1 MKNFIEGAEFKGVV
15 VGDGYMMFLCQL
27 LRGKSDVASGLAG
40 NCIAETL
47 QQFTQILAGKVSWY
61 SMHGQP
67 SLLL

>member
-15 VGDGYMMFLCQL
+15 VGDGYMMLMCQL
-27 LRGKSDVASGLAG
+27 LRGKSDMATGLAG

-47 QQFTQILAGKVSWY
+47 QQFAQIPAGKVSRY